1 MKHRINIFIYVLLI
15 TLTALFLSEAT
26 YFIPLLIL
34 ETVLFFVVLTL
45 GVLFLRFNYFL
56 PSITHYTNTECL
68 LTFDDGPDPIYTPK
82 ILDILQRNKVKAIF
96 FVIGEKAEQNPEL
109 VERIIQEGH
118 LVGNHSYS
126 HHKLIALFPTTTL
139 IEDLEKCQ
147 VILKQITGEENKL
160 FRAPIGYTNPNF
172 ARALKALKLHSIG
185 WNLRS
190 YDTLSKSKEALI
202 HRLVQQTKKGSIVL
216 LHDNLPQT
224 YEALEEYIVQARR
237 NGLLFASG
245 DLKNNLK
252 YD

>member
-1 MKHRINIFIYVLLI
+1 MKHRINIFIYVSLI
-15 TLTALFLSEAT
+15 TLTAFFLSETA

-34 ETVLFFVVLTL
+34 ETLLFIVILTL

-56 PSITHYTNTECL
+56 PSIIHYKPTECL
-68 LTFDDGPDPIYTPK
+68 LTFDDGPHPELTPK
-82 ILDILQRNKVKAIF
+82 ILDILAKNKVKAIF
-96 FVIGEKAEQNPEL
+96 FIIGEKAEKNPEI
-109 VERIIQEGH
+109 VERILKEGH

-126 HHKLIALFPTTTL
+126 HNKFLAMYPTTAL

-147 VILKQITGEENKL
+147 VILKQITGEENKI

-172 ARALKALKLHSIG
+172 ARALKVLNLHSIG

-190 YDTLSKSKEALI
+190 YDTLSKGKEALI
-202 HRLVQQTKKGSIVL
+202 HRLVQHTKKGSIVL

-224 YEALEEYIVQARR
+224 EEALEEYITQARR
-237 NGLLFASG
+237 NGILFASG